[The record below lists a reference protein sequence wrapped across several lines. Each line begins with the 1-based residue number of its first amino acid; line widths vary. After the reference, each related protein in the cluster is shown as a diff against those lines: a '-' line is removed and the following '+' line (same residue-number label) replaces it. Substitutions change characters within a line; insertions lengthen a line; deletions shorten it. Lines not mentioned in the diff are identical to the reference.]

1 MAQATALKTYDVT
14 TNVRDVTDLIA
25 VVAQTDTPL
34 YSGLGKTKSTGKYHE
49 SQAYALTTGA
59 SNAQIEGAD
68 YTLALSAVP
77 TTVGNYTQIFY
88 KQATVSKDQQA
99 SSTYGIDDMLAS
111 QLEWR
116 MKEIATDVENAL
128 INGTGNSGASGVA
141 RQMTGAL
148 ALITTNVE
156 TGTGTGTGASG
167 ETLTEDMFND
177 ALQTIWTAGGRPKN
191 VYVNAGPKR
200 VISNF
205 TASNT
210 KNVDAGAKKLVNAVD
225 VYVSDFGMLEVSLD
239 AFMTSTD
246 VLILDKSLWK
256 VAMFRP
262 FMVEEYP
269 SQGSYVAKTIE
280 GSLTLES
287 NNEKGSGKIQD
298 IYVA

>member
-1 MAQATALKTYDVT
+1 MAQGTALKTYDVT

-25 VVAQTDTPL
+25 VVANTDTPL
-34 YSGLGKTKSTGKYHE
+34 YSGLGKTKATGKYHE

-68 YTLALSAVP
+68 YTLALSSVP

-99 SSTYGIDDMLAS
+99 SATYGIDDMLAA

-116 MKEIATDVENAL
+116 MKEIATDVEKAL
-128 INGTGNSGASGVA
+128 IAGTGNSGASGTA
-141 RQMTGAL
+141 RLLTGAL

-156 TGTGTGTGASG
+156 TGTGTGNEA
-167 ETLTEDMFND
+167 LTEDMFND

-191 VYVNAGPKR
+191 VYVNAGQKR
-200 VISNF
+200 VISSF

-210 KNVDAGAKKLVNAVD
+210 KNVMADAKKLVNAVD
-225 VYVSDFGMLEVSLD
+225 VYVSDFGMMEVSLD
-239 AFMTSTD
+239 SFMDTD
-246 VLILDKSLWK
+246 KVLIIDKSMWK

-262 FMVEEYP
+262 FIVEDYP

-280 GSLTLES
+280 GSLTLDCS
-287 NNEKGSGKIQD
+287 NQLSSGKITQLS
-298 IYVA
+298 